1 MYTFYFVKRTQNQQ
15 IEYYFATLVLLR
27 NIYIYT
33 LHKYIYIC
41 TYTYTIFNFESSKD

>member
-27 NIYIYT
+27 NIYIHYIN
-33 LHKYIYIC
+33 IYIC